1 MLCTLSVRTALI
13 TQERINESELSYAEM
28 KSEYLKN
35 DIKTLGW
42 TRSKMGV
49 AKRSA
54 NQVSIIFK

>member
-35 DIKTLGW
+35 DIKTFQKW
-42 TRSKMGV
+42 MWP
-49 AKRSA
+49 SA
-54 NQVSIIFK
+54 RPIRFPSFLK